1 MASKVEKSQN
11 VIDEMTDDQIQAV
24 LSSFQNMFY
33 QKSSFKDGPNAG
45 KLNLTQFEDGKWSFF
60 PLFTILSFS
69 IVLKTSRQFVLNN
82 KMSTEY
88 FSMLDIDGDN

>member
-45 KLNLTQFEDGKWSFF
+45 KLNLTQFEDGKWSLF
-60 PLFTILSFS
+60 PYSPFSLS
-69 IVLKTSRQFVLNN
+69 L
-82 KMSTEY
+82 
-88 FSMLDIDGDN
+88 